1 MPTSDPITLRHLAI
15 ACGMSVAGVSKIL
28 RGAYKAN
35 TPKGKKRVEEVTALA
50 QRMGYI
56 ANGSA
61 RRLRTGRH
69 QAMAVLVPA
78 DPEGHPEC
86 ISFEFINGIASALSS
101 ADYTLSL
108 LTYPRTD
115 PALAVARLVDRNV
128 DAVLVLEQSS
138 LDLEHF
144 LARASIPAL
153 YLNVEPKPGLTTV
166 CRNEYAAARSVMEI
180 TIGLGYRHIIVAG
193 GWSSKGHFS
202 YLQRAAG
209 IVDAI
214 AANPGITCIYSG
226 VATWAGGFEDSI
238 IATKPDSR
246 SLVLAID
253 ATTAL
258 RLPNCLPPRQPIA
271 SCDDSHLFI
280 GLAPWLTRA
289 CFDRA
294 AMGRQAGEQLLQH
307 VQDRSLP
314 LHSAMVASRVM
325 VGESTPR
332 CPPSSSAEA
341 KPRH

>member
-1 MPTSDPITLRHLAI
+1 MPDTDPITLRHLAV
-15 ACGMSVAGVSKIL
+15 ASGMSVAGVSKIL
-28 RGAYKAN
+28 RGDYKAN

-69 QAMAVLVPA
+69 HAMAVLVPA
-78 DPEGHPEC
+78 DPEGHPEF
-86 ISFEFINGIASALSS
+86 ISFEFINGIASALS
-101 ADYTLSL
+101 AANYTLSL

-138 LDLEHF
+138 SELEHF
-144 LARASIPAL
+144 LSRASIPAL
-153 YLNVEPKPGLTTV
+153 YINVEPKPGLITV

-180 TIGLGYRHIIVAG
+180 TIGLGYRRIIVAG
-193 GWSSKGHFS
+193 GWSPTGHFS
-202 YLQRAAG
+202 YLHRASG
-209 IVDAI
+209 IADTV
-214 AANPGITCIYSG
+214 AANPGIDCIYCG
-226 VATWAGGFEDSI
+226 IATWAGGFEDSV
-238 IATKPDSR
+238 IAARPDHK

-258 RLPNCLPPRQPIA
+258 RLPNCLPPKQPIA
-271 SCDDSHLFI
+271 SCDDSHQFI

-294 AMGRQAGEQLLQH
+294 AMGRQAGEQMLRHL
-307 VQDRSLP
+307 QDRALP
-314 LHSAMVASRVM
+314 LSSTTVASRVM
-325 VGESTPR
+325 VGESTPAL
-332 CPPSSSAEA
+332 PSIAH
-341 KPRH
+341 R